1 MKKNKYFKILI
12 NFILI
17 IFLLF
22 FIIFFIPKILLFF
35 MPFVIGW
42 ILSSI
47 ANPLVKYLEGKFKI
61 VRKYTFVLIIIL
73 TLGLVLSAS
82 YLAILKLYY
91 ETTDLIANIPNIYI
105 SLSEEFTRLENNL
118 YSILEIFPESLKYNL
133 LNLGEDISDYLGSL
147 VLTIGLPT
155 VIATG
160 NIAKNLPSFLI
171 NIIITILS
179 SYFFIVDRDKIL
191 TFVNSLIP
199 KSLERNISHIKSNIR
214 KVLGGYFKA
223 QFQLMLVVLVII
235 LIGFSILKVNYIL
248 LLSLIIGIL
257 DFLPVFGSGGILIP
271 WSIFSFLSGDTQLGI
286 GLILIYGIIQLVRQI
301 LQPKLIGDSVGIS
314 PLATLFLIFIGFKI
328 GGLLGLLIALP
339 LGLMIYN
346 LFKEGSFD
354 NIINLV
360 KEVINDFNDFRRL
373 Y

>member
-1 MKKNKYFKILI
+1 MNEKKYLKISI

-17 IFLLF
+17 ILAFLF
-22 FIIFFIPKILLFF
+22 FVFIIPKFLLFF

-42 ILSSI
+42 IISSI

-61 VRKYTFVLIIIL
+61 IRKHISFLIIIFV
-73 TLGLVLSAS
+73 LGIIIFLSYFS
-82 YLAILKLYY
+82 LLKLYS
-91 ETTDLIANIPNIYI
+91 EITELISNLPEIY
-105 SLSEEFTRLENNL
+105 SNLSKEFIRLEDSL
-118 YSILEIFPESLKYNL
+118 YNILEFLPNSIRYNL
-133 LNLGEDISDYLGSL
+133 LDLGENISDYLSSL
-147 VLTIGLPT
+147 ILSIGLPT

-179 SYFFIVDRDKIL
+179 SYFFIVDRDNIL
-191 TFVNSLIP
+191 DFINSLVP
-199 KSLERNISHIKSNIR
+199 KSLEKNISLIKLNLK

-223 QFQLMLVVLVII
+223 QFQLMLIVLVII
-235 LIGFSILKVNYIL
+235 IIGFFILGINYIF
-248 LLSLIIGIL
+248 LLSVIIGLL
-257 DFLPVFGSGGILIP
+257 DFLPIFGSGGILIP
-271 WSIFSFLSGDTQLGI
+271 WSIFSLLSGDTRLGL
-286 GLILIYGIIQLVRQI
+286 GLILIYGIIQLVRQV

-339 LGLMIYN
+339 LGLIFYN
-346 LFKEGSFD
+346 LYKEGAFN